1 MEFIFWIIIVVAVIF
16 GGIGYRFPT
25 LAPYAPW
32 PILILFIILGY
43 KVFGFPH

>member
-16 GGIGYRFPT
+16 GGLGSRVPT
-25 LAPYAPW
+25 LAPYGWLPS
-32 PILILFIILGY
+32 LILFIILGY

>member
-16 GGIGYRFPT
+16 GGLGMRLPA

-32 PILILFIILGY
+32 PALVLFIILGY